1 MTREKTSWQQNFAY
15 CLDNVFF
22 GGKNMDWKFWIV
34 DVGIPVATFII
45 GLFTGRAIEK
55 KASANI
61 NGNNNTV
68 VQNSNYENK
77 QG

>member
-1 MTREKTSWQQNFAY
+1 
-15 CLDNVFF
+15 
-22 GGKNMDWKFWIV
+22 MDWKFWIV
-34 DVGIPVATFII
+34 DVTIPVVTFIV

-55 KASANI
+55 KASAKI